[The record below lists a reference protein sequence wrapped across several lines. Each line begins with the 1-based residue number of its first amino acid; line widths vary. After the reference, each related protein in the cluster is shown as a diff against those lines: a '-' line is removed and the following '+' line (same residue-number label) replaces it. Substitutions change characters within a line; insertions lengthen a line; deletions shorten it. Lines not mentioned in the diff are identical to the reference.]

1 MSTLKVDDD
10 IAQLQALPKD
20 ILAQEKAITALTGQS
35 VDQKWFVVHGASPQQ
50 TLERL
55 EAFTPALA
63 QAQKAGE
70 IARWRTLPLNSLAR
84 QKSDLTLL
92 RDAAP
97 AVTNVLKSAG
107 LSAVSPNLDAMPV
120 SVDAWLESPASEGWR
135 LLWLTLPDG
144 ESGVLVP
151 VDGAKNSA
159 HLGELAARHDG
170 VVWVDRKASF
180 DGLFALYR
188 TLLTGLL
195 FAALAV
201 IACGAMLRLGWRKGL
216 ISLVPSVLSLSC
228 GLAVLAA
235 TGHPVNLFSL
245 LALVLVLG
253 IGINYTLFF
262 SNPRGTPLT
271 SMLAITLAMMTT
283 LLTLGML
290 VFSATQA
297 ISSFGI
303 VLVSAV
309 ALTAALLLAG
319 CSHSTDTKETR
330 PQAWLQ
336 PGTKVTLPPPGISP
350 AVSSQQLLTGSFNGQ
365 TQSLLVM
372 LNADAHKVTL
382 AGLSSVG
389 IRLFLATYDE
399 TGIHTEQSIVVPQL
413 PPASQVLADVM
424 LSHWPISAWQ
434 PQLPKGWT
442 LTDNGDR
449 RELRNAS
456 GKLVTEIVYLQRK
469 GKREPISIEQH
480 VFKYHI
486 TIQYLGD

>member
-1 MSTLKVDDD
+1 MN
-10 IAQLQALPKD
+10 
-20 ILAQEKAITALTGQS
+20 
-35 VDQKWFVVHGASPQQ
+35 
-50 TLERL
+50 
-55 EAFTPALA
+55 AF
-63 QAQKAGE
+63 
-70 IARWRTLPLNSLAR
+70 
-84 QKSDLTLL
+84 
-92 RDAAP
+92 
-97 AVTNVLKSAG
+97 
-107 LSAVSPNLDAMPV
+107 
-120 SVDAWLESPASEGWR
+120 
-135 LLWLTLPDG
+135 
-144 ESGVLVP
+144 
-151 VDGAKNSA
+151 
-159 HLGELAARHDG
+159 
-170 VVWVDRKASF
+170 
-180 DGLFALYR
+180 YR
-188 TLLTGLL
+188 
-195 FAALAV
+195 
-201 IACGAMLRLGWRKGL
+201 
-216 ISLVPSVLSLSC
+216 
-228 GLAVLAA
+228 
-235 TGHPVNLFSL
+235 
-245 LALVLVLG
+245 
-253 IGINYTLFF
+253 
-262 SNPRGTPLT
+262 
-271 SMLAITLAMMTT
+271 
-283 LLTLGML
+283 
-290 VFSATQA
+290 
-297 ISSFGI
+297 
-303 VLVSAV
+303 AV
-309 ALTAALLLAG
+309 ALAAALLLAG

-456 GKLVTEIVYLQRK
+456 SKLVTEIVYLQRK

>member
-1 MSTLKVDDD
+1 MN
-10 IAQLQALPKD
+10 
-20 ILAQEKAITALTGQS
+20 
-35 VDQKWFVVHGASPQQ
+35 
-50 TLERL
+50 
-55 EAFTPALA
+55 AF
-63 QAQKAGE
+63 
-70 IARWRTLPLNSLAR
+70 
-84 QKSDLTLL
+84 
-92 RDAAP
+92 
-97 AVTNVLKSAG
+97 
-107 LSAVSPNLDAMPV
+107 
-120 SVDAWLESPASEGWR
+120 
-135 LLWLTLPDG
+135 
-144 ESGVLVP
+144 
-151 VDGAKNSA
+151 
-159 HLGELAARHDG
+159 
-170 VVWVDRKASF
+170 
-180 DGLFALYR
+180 YR
-188 TLLTGLL
+188 
-195 FAALAV
+195 
-201 IACGAMLRLGWRKGL
+201 
-216 ISLVPSVLSLSC
+216 
-228 GLAVLAA
+228 
-235 TGHPVNLFSL
+235 
-245 LALVLVLG
+245 
-253 IGINYTLFF
+253 
-262 SNPRGTPLT
+262 
-271 SMLAITLAMMTT
+271 
-283 LLTLGML
+283 
-290 VFSATQA
+290 
-297 ISSFGI
+297 
-303 VLVSAV
+303 AV

-399 TGIHTEQSIVVPQL
+399 SGIHTEQSIVVPQL

-442 LTDNGDR
+442 LTDNGER

-480 VFKYHI
+480 VFNYHI

>member
-1 MSTLKVDDD
+1 M
-10 IAQLQALPKD
+10 
-20 ILAQEKAITALTGQS
+20 
-35 VDQKWFVVHGASPQQ
+35 
-50 TLERL
+50 
-55 EAFTPALA
+55 
-63 QAQKAGE
+63 
-70 IARWRTLPLNSLAR
+70 N
-84 QKSDLTLL
+84 
-92 RDAAP
+92 
-97 AVTNVLKSAG
+97 AV
-107 LSAVSPNLDAMPV
+107 
-120 SVDAWLESPASEGWR
+120 
-135 LLWLTLPDG
+135 
-144 ESGVLVP
+144 
-151 VDGAKNSA
+151 
-159 HLGELAARHDG
+159 
-170 VVWVDRKASF
+170 
-180 DGLFALYR
+180 YR
-188 TLLTGLL
+188 
-195 FAALAV
+195 
-201 IACGAMLRLGWRKGL
+201 
-216 ISLVPSVLSLSC
+216 
-228 GLAVLAA
+228 
-235 TGHPVNLFSL
+235 
-245 LALVLVLG
+245 
-253 IGINYTLFF
+253 
-262 SNPRGTPLT
+262 
-271 SMLAITLAMMTT
+271 
-283 LLTLGML
+283 
-290 VFSATQA
+290 
-297 ISSFGI
+297 
-303 VLVSAV
+303 AV
-309 ALTAALLLAG
+309 ALAAALLLAG

-399 TGIHTEQSIVVPQL
+399 SGIHTEQSIVVPQL

-442 LTDNGDR
+442 LTDTGDR

>member
-1 MSTLKVDDD
+1 MN
-10 IAQLQALPKD
+10 
-20 ILAQEKAITALTGQS
+20 
-35 VDQKWFVVHGASPQQ
+35 
-50 TLERL
+50 
-55 EAFTPALA
+55 AF
-63 QAQKAGE
+63 
-70 IARWRTLPLNSLAR
+70 
-84 QKSDLTLL
+84 
-92 RDAAP
+92 
-97 AVTNVLKSAG
+97 
-107 LSAVSPNLDAMPV
+107 
-120 SVDAWLESPASEGWR
+120 
-135 LLWLTLPDG
+135 
-144 ESGVLVP
+144 
-151 VDGAKNSA
+151 
-159 HLGELAARHDG
+159 
-170 VVWVDRKASF
+170 
-180 DGLFALYR
+180 YR
-188 TLLTGLL
+188 
-195 FAALAV
+195 
-201 IACGAMLRLGWRKGL
+201 
-216 ISLVPSVLSLSC
+216 
-228 GLAVLAA
+228 
-235 TGHPVNLFSL
+235 
-245 LALVLVLG
+245 
-253 IGINYTLFF
+253 
-262 SNPRGTPLT
+262 
-271 SMLAITLAMMTT
+271 
-283 LLTLGML
+283 
-290 VFSATQA
+290 
-297 ISSFGI
+297 
-303 VLVSAV
+303 AV
-309 ALTAALLLAG
+309 ALAAALLLAG

-456 GKLVTEIVYLQRK
+456 GKLVTEIVYLRRE

>member
-1 MSTLKVDDD
+1 MN
-10 IAQLQALPKD
+10 
-20 ILAQEKAITALTGQS
+20 
-35 VDQKWFVVHGASPQQ
+35 
-50 TLERL
+50 
-55 EAFTPALA
+55 AF
-63 QAQKAGE
+63 
-70 IARWRTLPLNSLAR
+70 
-84 QKSDLTLL
+84 
-92 RDAAP
+92 
-97 AVTNVLKSAG
+97 
-107 LSAVSPNLDAMPV
+107 
-120 SVDAWLESPASEGWR
+120 
-135 LLWLTLPDG
+135 
-144 ESGVLVP
+144 
-151 VDGAKNSA
+151 
-159 HLGELAARHDG
+159 
-170 VVWVDRKASF
+170 
-180 DGLFALYR
+180 YR
-188 TLLTGLL
+188 A
-195 FAALAV
+195 AALA
-201 IACGAMLRLGWRKGL
+201 
-216 ISLVPSVLSLSC
+216 
-228 GLAVLAA
+228 
-235 TGHPVNLFSL
+235 
-245 LALVLVLG
+245 
-253 IGINYTLFF
+253 
-262 SNPRGTPLT
+262 
-271 SMLAITLAMMTT
+271 
-283 LLTLGML
+283 
-290 VFSATQA
+290 
-297 ISSFGI
+297 
-303 VLVSAV
+303 
-309 ALTAALLLAG
+309 AALLLAG
-319 CSHSTDTKETR
+319 CSHSTDTNETR

-449 RELRNAS
+449 RELRNDS

>member
-1 MSTLKVDDD
+1 MN
-10 IAQLQALPKD
+10 
-20 ILAQEKAITALTGQS
+20 
-35 VDQKWFVVHGASPQQ
+35 
-50 TLERL
+50 
-55 EAFTPALA
+55 AF
-63 QAQKAGE
+63 
-70 IARWRTLPLNSLAR
+70 
-84 QKSDLTLL
+84 
-92 RDAAP
+92 
-97 AVTNVLKSAG
+97 
-107 LSAVSPNLDAMPV
+107 
-120 SVDAWLESPASEGWR
+120 
-135 LLWLTLPDG
+135 
-144 ESGVLVP
+144 
-151 VDGAKNSA
+151 
-159 HLGELAARHDG
+159 
-170 VVWVDRKASF
+170 
-180 DGLFALYR
+180 YR
-188 TLLTGLL
+188 
-195 FAALAV
+195 
-201 IACGAMLRLGWRKGL
+201 
-216 ISLVPSVLSLSC
+216 
-228 GLAVLAA
+228 
-235 TGHPVNLFSL
+235 
-245 LALVLVLG
+245 
-253 IGINYTLFF
+253 
-262 SNPRGTPLT
+262 
-271 SMLAITLAMMTT
+271 
-283 LLTLGML
+283 
-290 VFSATQA
+290 
-297 ISSFGI
+297 
-303 VLVSAV
+303 AV

-336 PGTKVTLPPPGISP
+336 PGTRVTLPPPGVSP

>member
-1 MSTLKVDDD
+1 MN
-10 IAQLQALPKD
+10 
-20 ILAQEKAITALTGQS
+20 
-35 VDQKWFVVHGASPQQ
+35 
-50 TLERL
+50 
-55 EAFTPALA
+55 AF
-63 QAQKAGE
+63 
-70 IARWRTLPLNSLAR
+70 
-84 QKSDLTLL
+84 
-92 RDAAP
+92 
-97 AVTNVLKSAG
+97 
-107 LSAVSPNLDAMPV
+107 
-120 SVDAWLESPASEGWR
+120 
-135 LLWLTLPDG
+135 
-144 ESGVLVP
+144 
-151 VDGAKNSA
+151 
-159 HLGELAARHDG
+159 
-170 VVWVDRKASF
+170 
-180 DGLFALYR
+180 YR
-188 TLLTGLL
+188 
-195 FAALAV
+195 
-201 IACGAMLRLGWRKGL
+201 
-216 ISLVPSVLSLSC
+216 
-228 GLAVLAA
+228 
-235 TGHPVNLFSL
+235 
-245 LALVLVLG
+245 
-253 IGINYTLFF
+253 
-262 SNPRGTPLT
+262 
-271 SMLAITLAMMTT
+271 
-283 LLTLGML
+283 
-290 VFSATQA
+290 
-297 ISSFGI
+297 
-303 VLVSAV
+303 AV

-399 TGIHTEQSIVVPQL
+399 TGIHTEQSIFVPQL

>member
-1 MSTLKVDDD
+1 MN
-10 IAQLQALPKD
+10 
-20 ILAQEKAITALTGQS
+20 
-35 VDQKWFVVHGASPQQ
+35 
-50 TLERL
+50 
-55 EAFTPALA
+55 AF
-63 QAQKAGE
+63 
-70 IARWRTLPLNSLAR
+70 
-84 QKSDLTLL
+84 
-92 RDAAP
+92 
-97 AVTNVLKSAG
+97 
-107 LSAVSPNLDAMPV
+107 
-120 SVDAWLESPASEGWR
+120 
-135 LLWLTLPDG
+135 
-144 ESGVLVP
+144 
-151 VDGAKNSA
+151 
-159 HLGELAARHDG
+159 
-170 VVWVDRKASF
+170 
-180 DGLFALYR
+180 YR
-188 TLLTGLL
+188 
-195 FAALAV
+195 
-201 IACGAMLRLGWRKGL
+201 
-216 ISLVPSVLSLSC
+216 
-228 GLAVLAA
+228 
-235 TGHPVNLFSL
+235 
-245 LALVLVLG
+245 
-253 IGINYTLFF
+253 
-262 SNPRGTPLT
+262 
-271 SMLAITLAMMTT
+271 
-283 LLTLGML
+283 
-290 VFSATQA
+290 
-297 ISSFGI
+297 
-303 VLVSAV
+303 AV
-309 ALTAALLLAG
+309 ALAAALLLAG
-319 CSHSTDTKETR
+319 CSQSTDTKETR

>member
-1 MSTLKVDDD
+1 MN
-10 IAQLQALPKD
+10 
-20 ILAQEKAITALTGQS
+20 
-35 VDQKWFVVHGASPQQ
+35 
-50 TLERL
+50 
-55 EAFTPALA
+55 AF
-63 QAQKAGE
+63 
-70 IARWRTLPLNSLAR
+70 
-84 QKSDLTLL
+84 
-92 RDAAP
+92 
-97 AVTNVLKSAG
+97 
-107 LSAVSPNLDAMPV
+107 
-120 SVDAWLESPASEGWR
+120 
-135 LLWLTLPDG
+135 
-144 ESGVLVP
+144 
-151 VDGAKNSA
+151 
-159 HLGELAARHDG
+159 
-170 VVWVDRKASF
+170 
-180 DGLFALYR
+180 YR
-188 TLLTGLL
+188 A
-195 FAALAV
+195 AALA
-201 IACGAMLRLGWRKGL
+201 
-216 ISLVPSVLSLSC
+216 
-228 GLAVLAA
+228 
-235 TGHPVNLFSL
+235 
-245 LALVLVLG
+245 
-253 IGINYTLFF
+253 
-262 SNPRGTPLT
+262 
-271 SMLAITLAMMTT
+271 
-283 LLTLGML
+283 
-290 VFSATQA
+290 
-297 ISSFGI
+297 
-303 VLVSAV
+303 
-309 ALTAALLLAG
+309 AALLLAG

>member
-1 MSTLKVDDD
+1 MN
-10 IAQLQALPKD
+10 
-20 ILAQEKAITALTGQS
+20 
-35 VDQKWFVVHGASPQQ
+35 
-50 TLERL
+50 
-55 EAFTPALA
+55 AF
-63 QAQKAGE
+63 
-70 IARWRTLPLNSLAR
+70 
-84 QKSDLTLL
+84 
-92 RDAAP
+92 
-97 AVTNVLKSAG
+97 
-107 LSAVSPNLDAMPV
+107 
-120 SVDAWLESPASEGWR
+120 
-135 LLWLTLPDG
+135 
-144 ESGVLVP
+144 
-151 VDGAKNSA
+151 
-159 HLGELAARHDG
+159 
-170 VVWVDRKASF
+170 
-180 DGLFALYR
+180 YR
-188 TLLTGLL
+188 A
-195 FAALAV
+195 AALA
-201 IACGAMLRLGWRKGL
+201 
-216 ISLVPSVLSLSC
+216 
-228 GLAVLAA
+228 
-235 TGHPVNLFSL
+235 
-245 LALVLVLG
+245 
-253 IGINYTLFF
+253 
-262 SNPRGTPLT
+262 
-271 SMLAITLAMMTT
+271 
-283 LLTLGML
+283 
-290 VFSATQA
+290 
-297 ISSFGI
+297 
-303 VLVSAV
+303 
-309 ALTAALLLAG
+309 AALLLAG

-442 LTDNGDR
+442 LTGNGDR

>member
-1 MSTLKVDDD
+1 MN
-10 IAQLQALPKD
+10 
-20 ILAQEKAITALTGQS
+20 
-35 VDQKWFVVHGASPQQ
+35 
-50 TLERL
+50 
-55 EAFTPALA
+55 AF
-63 QAQKAGE
+63 
-70 IARWRTLPLNSLAR
+70 
-84 QKSDLTLL
+84 
-92 RDAAP
+92 
-97 AVTNVLKSAG
+97 
-107 LSAVSPNLDAMPV
+107 
-120 SVDAWLESPASEGWR
+120 
-135 LLWLTLPDG
+135 
-144 ESGVLVP
+144 
-151 VDGAKNSA
+151 
-159 HLGELAARHDG
+159 
-170 VVWVDRKASF
+170 
-180 DGLFALYR
+180 YR
-188 TLLTGLL
+188 
-195 FAALAV
+195 
-201 IACGAMLRLGWRKGL
+201 
-216 ISLVPSVLSLSC
+216 
-228 GLAVLAA
+228 
-235 TGHPVNLFSL
+235 
-245 LALVLVLG
+245 
-253 IGINYTLFF
+253 
-262 SNPRGTPLT
+262 
-271 SMLAITLAMMTT
+271 
-283 LLTLGML
+283 
-290 VFSATQA
+290 
-297 ISSFGI
+297 
-303 VLVSAV
+303 AV
-309 ALTAALLLAG
+309 ALAAALLLAG

-336 PGTKVTLPPPGISP
+336 PGTRVTLPPPGISP

-486 TIQYLGD
+486 TILYLGD

>member
-1 MSTLKVDDD
+1 M
-10 IAQLQALPKD
+10 
-20 ILAQEKAITALTGQS
+20 
-35 VDQKWFVVHGASPQQ
+35 
-50 TLERL
+50 
-55 EAFTPALA
+55 
-63 QAQKAGE
+63 
-70 IARWRTLPLNSLAR
+70 N
-84 QKSDLTLL
+84 
-92 RDAAP
+92 
-97 AVTNVLKSAG
+97 AV
-107 LSAVSPNLDAMPV
+107 
-120 SVDAWLESPASEGWR
+120 
-135 LLWLTLPDG
+135 
-144 ESGVLVP
+144 
-151 VDGAKNSA
+151 
-159 HLGELAARHDG
+159 
-170 VVWVDRKASF
+170 
-180 DGLFALYR
+180 YR
-188 TLLTGLL
+188 
-195 FAALAV
+195 
-201 IACGAMLRLGWRKGL
+201 
-216 ISLVPSVLSLSC
+216 
-228 GLAVLAA
+228 
-235 TGHPVNLFSL
+235 
-245 LALVLVLG
+245 
-253 IGINYTLFF
+253 
-262 SNPRGTPLT
+262 
-271 SMLAITLAMMTT
+271 
-283 LLTLGML
+283 
-290 VFSATQA
+290 
-297 ISSFGI
+297 
-303 VLVSAV
+303 AV
-309 ALTAALLLAG
+309 ALAAALLLAG
-319 CSHSTDTKETR
+319 CSHSTDTQETR

-399 TGIHTEQSIVVPQL
+399 SGIHTEQSIVVPQL